1 MDLYFF
7 YLCLSLCLSILPC
20 LFLASLLTPV
30 KKGSLVCDV
39 FLCLLSLSN
48 AVSGT

>member
-1 MDLYFF
+1 MDLYFLF
-7 YLCLSLCLSILPC
+7 VFVFAILPC

-30 KKGSLVCDV
+30 EKGSLVCDV
-39 FLCLLSLSN
+39 FLCFLSLSN